1 MQDEISIAPGEY
13 MEDTVGAHASP
24 IDIFGILAAVLRR
37 WKLIVTTTL
46 LALIATFGV
55 LQVVPAG
62 YKSTVEILVYD
73 PQQQINAAVQ
83 KPIFPFVDAVG
94 NDAMRTEI
102 NVLTSKSMAL
112 RVASELGLD
121 KDPEFQPHNPLVRLA
136 QRLGFPGV
144 ARVLST
150 TNQAVGGMEDEQAER
165 LDLAADALLEHLQVW
180 EDAYTLFITATS
192 QNPVMARRLAS
203 TIAKDYLA
211 TQREARQEA
220 LQRVA
225 NWLKGRVDSLQSSV
239 LETEASITKLKAENN
254 IRDSEFNKFQ
264 EQQIGELN
272 TEIMKARADV
282 DGKRARL
289 DQVRSVI
296 GTNGDVQGI
305 PELTASA
312 TLSVLR
318 QRQAELTY
326 RASELQKKLGDGHLQ
341 VVAIRAELA
350 TISQQISAEA
360 EHILGNMKNSYDIA
374 VRQQQALE
382 TNLKSLTAHINSETY
397 VKLQQLQ
404 SAAEADR
411 KLYESY
417 LSQYNDITERRTLQD
432 ASARLISPAT
442 FPRWPST
449 PRLKLF
455 YAAGGMLGLGAG
467 LLFAFLLECVFRPG
481 VRSGTEIEQS
491 FGRPVVGIIPLAHGR
506 KIRGPS
512 YDRLLQTMVN
522 EPLSE
527 LSELVRSLRIS
538 LELSNATSKVILVT
552 SALPGEGK
560 STAAMLLAASSASSG
575 KRTVLVCCDL
585 HKQSISKT
593 LAGSHSLGLSELLRG
608 TANLDDVITRDPV
621 SKTFVIPPGSLVENA
636 ADLLISQRMRNL
648 VAELR
653 TQFDYIVLDTA
664 PLLPVIDSLVLT
676 SLSDRVLVIVE
687 WSQTPRASISEA
699 FKLLRPESH
708 RIAGVVLNKV
718 DPTQLPVYGYRGGYL
733 YRSEGKASA

>member
-272 TEIMKARADV
+272 TEIMKARADA

-360 EHILGNMKNSYDIA
+360 EHILGNMKNSLRYRRAAATGTRDKPEEPHRTHQFGNLRQAAA
-374 VRQQQALE
+374 VAERRRGGPQALRE
-382 TNLKSLTAHINSETY
+382 LSLAVQRYHR
-397 VKLQQLQ
+397 
-404 SAAEADR
+404 AADAAGCQRPADFTGH
-411 KLYESY
+411 
-417 LSQYNDITERRTLQD
+417 LSQVAEYPTSQAVLCGWRNARSRRRSSVRLPVGMRLPAGRQERHGNRAVL
-432 ASARLISPAT
+432 RPA
-442 FPRWPST
+442 
-449 PRLKLF
+449 
-455 YAAGGMLGLGAG
+455 
-467 LLFAFLLECVFRPG
+467 C
-481 VRSGTEIEQS
+481 
-491 FGRPVVGIIPLAHGR
+491 
-506 KIRGPS
+506 RG
-512 YDRLLQTMVN
+512 D
-522 EPLSE
+522 
-527 LSELVRSLRIS
+527 
-538 LELSNATSKVILVT
+538 
-552 SALPGEGK
+552 
-560 STAAMLLAASSASSG
+560 
-575 KRTVLVCCDL
+575 
-585 HKQSISKT
+585 
-593 LAGSHSLGLSELLRG
+593 HSLGARPQHPW
-608 TANLDDVITRDPV
+608 T
-621 SKTFVIPPGSLVENA
+621 
-636 ADLLISQRMRNL
+636 
-648 VAELR
+648 
-653 TQFDYIVLDTA
+653 VL
-664 PLLPVIDSLVLT
+664 
-676 SLSDRVLVIVE
+676 
-687 WSQTPRASISEA
+687 
-699 FKLLRPESH
+699 
-708 RIAGVVLNKV
+708 
-718 DPTQLPVYGYRGGYL
+718 
-733 YRSEGKASA
+733 